1 MPIRDHYW
9 CSPELDIEFVIKMIF
24 EKVRT
29 DVLLNIIPK
38 TLPKL

>member
-9 CSPELDIEFVIKMIF
+9 CSPELDFEFVIKMIF

-29 DVLLNIIPK
+29 EDFTEVINYFSNQV
-38 TLPKL
+38 